1 MQKHHMIPGGLAKI
15 YAAALFAASLRNREE
30 EAIQGE
36 LDGVRRLL
44 ELNPDF
50 NNFVLSPQVPTE
62 DKLSLMDGV
71 LTGKCEKLLVN
82 FLKLLVRKERFEI
95 VEDIARAYTA
105 LYEKRLGILEV
116 EVITAVP
123 LDGVMERKTVE
134 NLEEN
139 TKKKI
144 RLTKSID
151 KTIIGGMVIKMENK
165 IIDGSVKYQ
174 LEKLRSN
181 LKEIKVY

>member
-1 MQKHHMIPGGLAKI
+1 MITGGLAKI
-15 YAAALFAASLRNREE
+15 YAAALFAASLRIRREE
-30 EAIQGE
+30 SLQGE

-50 NNFVLSPQVPTE
+50 NNFVLSPQIPTE
-62 DKLSLMDGV
+62 DKLSLIDSS

-95 VEDIARAYTA
+95 VEDIAWAYTA
-105 LYEKRLGILEV
+105 LYEKRMGILEV

-123 LDGVMERKTVE
+123 LDDALQRKTVE
-134 NLEEN
+134 KLEEN

-144 RLTKSID
+144 RLTKNID
-151 KTIIGGMVIKMENK
+151 KTLIGGMVIKMENR